1 MKYQRLDGVHSAIVG
16 YTGGSEPNPTYDEIM
31 DHTEAILVEFDPQ
44 ETSYTTLLQEWTKM
58 HKPIEAV
65 VNQYRSVVWYL
76 NDEQRSR
83 AEKVVEE
90 WKCRVPGLHTA
101 VEKATTFYRAESYH
115 QDYYLR
121 TGQAR
126 FIR

>member
-1 MKYQRLDGVHSAIVG
+1 MKYQRLDGVHSVIVG
-16 YTGGSEPNPTYDEIM
+16 YTGGSEPSPTYDEIM

-58 HKPIEAV
+58 HKPVEPTS
-65 VNQYRSVVWYL
+65 NQYRSAVWYL
-76 NDEQRSR
+76 NDEHRSL
-83 AEKVVEE
+83 AQKVVAEG
-90 WKCRVPGLHTA
+90 KSRIPAIQTS
-101 VEKATTFYRAESYH
+101 VEKATSFYRAESYH